1 MSLNSLQDDMSR
13 RAASMAAM
21 AKHAR
26 NPQEIQAIQKSLITG
41 VQNGSIQPYI
51 GIPLIQDLTKKL
63 TEAKAKMAESIAGAG
78 MPQPPQGGPPIAQQV
93 MQQAAQADQSQGVE
107 ALPSNLP
114 QSYAGGGIIAF
125 EDGGQV
131 EHYVNQG
138 VVPALGYEELVKLYR
153 TDPQLAR
160 QAALR
165 AGPMGQRFLSSL
177 GTAASASAVPMLV
190 GEGGAGAS
198 LFASGVTGGMSP
210 EQRKGMYSNPM
221 LGAMG
226 DYTSEG
232 AAIQNAPNMEKPTM
246 SYGEQMG
253 NLLSFFPKTLVSA
266 PGDKASPKGYGL
278 TRLFASDNT
287 PAVAPTATSAATPTG
302 TPYDPATATR
312 RSMFTGQAQPS
323 AQGGAGAGGGGGG
336 GGFKMP
342 TLTGM
347 KDTPAPVLKDYDSL
361 VSGLPEKSQ
370 TAFDEARKKEEDY
383 LRGITAPGEQAR
395 EERFGKREAQLEKDS
410 AMSRALGLISTGFGI
425 AGSKERT
432 LAGALGNE
440 GRQGIEGL
448 IRGEAAN
455 RVAKER
461 LEDARDNFEQQK
473 IAAAKGDRSAANAAG
488 QRAAED
494 VRVGTEMTMKAA
506 HYGNTD
512 ALNRYQTQQ
521 QGEFQKASL
530 GQSGALG
537 LAGLDLQN
545 RQLAQTGAF
554 QNKQLD
560 AMAQRYAAMDKASQ
574 ARMMQVRVGAIGKF
588 NETIGPQLNA
598 QLTKEYGPNWRTSQ
612 DPRSLEAQMKFKQQQ
627 NAYLIDAL
635 GQHDDRM
642 SARDSSD
649 L

>member
-1 MSLNSLQDDMSR
+1 
-13 RAASMAAM
+13 M

-78 MPQPPQGGPPIAQQV
+78 MQQPPAGGPPIAQQV

-125 EDGGQV
+125 GGGGEV

-153 TDPQLAR
+153 TDPQLAKE
-160 QAALR
+160 AALR
-165 AGPMGQRFLSSL
+165 AGPMGQRFLSGL
-177 GTAASASAVPMLV
+177 NTAVKASTVPLAI
-190 GEGGAGAS
+190 GEGGAAAS
-198 LFASGVTGGMSP
+198 IFANGVTGGMSP
-210 EQRKGMYSNPM
+210 EQRAGMYSNPM
-221 LGAMG
+221 LSEMSG
-226 DYTSEG
+226 DTG
-232 AAIQNAPNMEKPTM
+232 LAAAIQNAPNMGKPTM
-246 SYGEQMG
+246 GYGEQMS
-253 NLLSFFPKTLVSA
+253 NALSFFPKTLISA
-266 PGDKASPKGYGL
+266 PGDTAVPKGYGF

-287 PAVAPTATSAATPTG
+287 PAVAPTATSAAPAPVKQAG
-302 TPYDPATATR
+302 TPDI
-312 RSMFTGQAQPS
+312 PS
-323 AQGGAGAGGGGGG
+323 GASAPSKLPGGPGSTPGGIN
-336 GGFKMP
+336 FKMP
-342 TLTGM
+342 TLPTM

-370 TAFDEARKKEEDY
+370 TAFDDARKKEEDY

-395 EERFGKREAQLEKDS
+395 EDRFGKREAQLEKDS
-410 AMSRALGLISTGFGI
+410 SMSRALGLISTGFGI

-473 IAAAKGDRSAANAAG
+473 IAAAKGDRAAANAAG
-488 QRAAED
+488 QRASED
-494 VRVGTEMTMKAA
+494 VRVGTQMTMQAA

-521 QGEFQKASL
+521 QGEYQKASL
-530 GQSGALG
+530 GQSGVLG
-537 LAGLDLQN
+537 LAGLNLQA
-545 RQLAQTGAF
+545 QHLAQTGAF

-560 AMAQRYAAMDKASQ
+560 AMTQRYAAMDKASQ
-574 ARMMQVRVGAIGKF
+574 ARMMQVRVNAMGKF